1 MSGNSLVID
10 TNIILYLL
18 NGDETL
24 IPVLEEKQLYI
35 SFITQMELLSF
46 HKINE
51 HDKKIIKSFIK
62 DCIVIDIPYDIKKLA
77 IELRKKCNVKLPD
90 AIIAATS
97 LFLNAPIVTA
107 DRGFKKMD
115 QDINLVFYEKE

>member
-1 MSGNSLVID
+1 M
-10 TNIILYLL
+10 TK
-18 NGDETL
+18 NG
-24 IPVLEEKQLYI
+24 Y
-35 SFITQMELLSF
+35 S
-46 HKINE
+46 
-51 HDKKIIKSFIK
+51 KKIIKSFIK